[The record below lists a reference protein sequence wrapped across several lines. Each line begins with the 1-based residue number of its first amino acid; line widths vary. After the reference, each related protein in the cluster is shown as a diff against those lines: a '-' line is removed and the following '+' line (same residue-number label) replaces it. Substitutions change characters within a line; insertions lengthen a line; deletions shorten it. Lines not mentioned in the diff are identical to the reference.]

1 MLKTDDLKNIKI
13 NLIDSIS
20 REFSGDQRSMTEQ
33 REYVSTRLD
42 EIFPS
47 LGLKLTPEQRDQFRM
62 DVINELAGYGP
73 IQPLISLQDI
83 SEIMVMGP
91 KQVYIER
98 NGKLEDTGITFEDD
112 EHVMRVINRI
122 LHPLGLQV
130 DWENPTADGRLPD
143 GSRVNVVI
151 PPVSID
157 GPCVTIRKFLKTR
170 YETSELVELGT
181 MTEHIGEFLEA
192 CVKTHLNI
200 LISGNTSSGK
210 TTLLNVLSAFI
221 HERERIVTIE
231 DAAELDLEQKYL
243 VRLETRPPNA
253 DGRGEITTRQLVRN
267 ALRMRPD
274 RIIVGEVRG
283 EETIDMLQAMNTG
296 HDGSLCT
303 LHSNSP
309 RDAIARLETMVLMS
323 GIDMPVVAIRKQISA
338 AIDLIVHMARLE
350 DGSRKITQITEV
362 SRMEGDVVTLS
373 DLFLF
378 EQSGKDEQGNIL
390 GVIRSTGLR
399 PSFNPRLVLAGF
411 RLRPQI
417 FGAGTF

>member
-33 REYVSTRLD
+33 RDYVSTRLD

-62 DVINELAGYGP
+62 DVLNELAGYGP

-221 HERERIVTIE
+221 PERERIVTIE
-231 DAAELDLEQKYL
+231 DAAELDLGQKYL

-378 EQSGKDEQGNIL
+378 EQSGKDEEGNIM

>member
-1 MLKTDDLKNIKI
+1 MLKTDDLRNIKI

-20 REFSGDQRSMTEQ
+20 REFSSDQKSMTEQ

-62 DVINELAGYGP
+62 DVLNELSGYGP

-112 EHVMRVINRI
+112 DHVMRVINRI

-157 GPCVTIRKFLKTR
+157 GPCITIRKFLKTR

-221 HERERIVTIE
+221 PERERIVTIE
-231 DAAELDLEQKYL
+231 DAAELDLGQKYL

-253 DGRGEITTRQLVRN
+253 DGKGEITTRQLVRN

-323 GIDMPVVAIRKQISA
+323 GIDMPVVAIRKQISS

-350 DGSRKITQITEV
+350 DGSRKITRISEV

-378 EQSGKDEQGNIL
+378 EQSGKDEEGNIL
-390 GVIRSTGLR
+390 GLIRSTGLR

-417 FGAGTF
+417 FGAGNF

>member
-20 REFSGDQRSMTEQ
+20 REFTGDQRSMTEQ
-33 REYVSTRLD
+33 HQYVSTRLD

-62 DVINELAGYGP
+62 DVLNELAGYGP
-73 IQPLISLQDI
+73 IQPLINLQDI

-112 EHVMRVINRI
+112 DHVMRVINRI

-157 GPCVTIRKFLKTR
+157 GPCITIRKFLKTR

-210 TTLLNVLSAFI
+210 TTLLNVLSGFI
-221 HERERIVTIE
+221 PDRERIVTIE
-231 DAAELDLEQKYL
+231 DAAELDLGQKYL
-243 VRLETRPPNA
+243 VRLETRPPNS
-253 DGRGEITTRQLVRN
+253 DGKGAITTRQLVRN

-323 GIDMPVVAIRKQISA
+323 GIEMPVVAIRKQISS

-373 DLFLF
+373 DLFIF
-378 EQSGKDEQGNIL
+378 DHTGKDDQGNIL

-411 RLRPQI
+411 KLRPQI
-417 FGAGTF
+417 FGAGAF